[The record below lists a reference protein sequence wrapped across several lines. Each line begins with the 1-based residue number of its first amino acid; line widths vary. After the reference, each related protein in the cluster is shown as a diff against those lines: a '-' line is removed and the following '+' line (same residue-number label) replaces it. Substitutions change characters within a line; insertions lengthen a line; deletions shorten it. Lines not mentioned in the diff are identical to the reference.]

1 METCGTFKS
10 FGYIYIDEL
19 IDLFFLCFCSSS
31 FLFSPSFNGGSDILE
46 FGLYSRGIYM
56 GLA

>member
-1 METCGTFKS
+1 MNEF
-10 FGYIYIDEL
+10 

-46 FGLYSRGIYM
+46 FGLHSRGIYM